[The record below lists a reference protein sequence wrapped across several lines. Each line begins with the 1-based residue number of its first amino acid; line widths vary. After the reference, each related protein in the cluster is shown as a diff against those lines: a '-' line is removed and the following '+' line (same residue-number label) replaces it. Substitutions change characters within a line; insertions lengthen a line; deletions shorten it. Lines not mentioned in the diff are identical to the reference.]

1 MGVTNGE
8 LILLEAKTLSD
19 GSMVYNIGLYWL
31 TERLIT
37 IECTSREKAQ
47 ELFVWL
53 DNPANVIGIEPLRG

>member
-1 MGVTNGE
+1 
-8 LILLEAKTLSD
+8 LEAKTLSD